1 MVEQMVSADSTVVS
15 PEGEVSELQ
24 RLVRR
29 IQQAGVD
36 VLSLSER
43 MFLAHHSKP
52 NRVTPPPGEGNT
64 VQLLELQVEQ
74 DLIVVADLRR
84 ALDTETKAGLEMIT
98 KMSAERRL
106 RSELEDELAQAR
118 KQLERG
124 SRATR
129 SLVDSDNEEFLNTI
143 QAQRVHIKSLEES
156 LEKEKENFSQLQ
168 NVLQEYYLFS
178 SQNSFTGLQSI
189 DNIFHVWMDLFSAM
203 YTTKY
208 FCIILNRNIPIHIIS
223 MSLFSFTRN
232 YGNRILFNFN

>member
-15 PEGEVSELQ
+15 PEGEVSEVQ

-124 SRATR
+124 SRVTR

-223 MSLFSFTRN
+223 MSLFSFTQN
-232 YGNRILFNFN
+232 YGNRIFF